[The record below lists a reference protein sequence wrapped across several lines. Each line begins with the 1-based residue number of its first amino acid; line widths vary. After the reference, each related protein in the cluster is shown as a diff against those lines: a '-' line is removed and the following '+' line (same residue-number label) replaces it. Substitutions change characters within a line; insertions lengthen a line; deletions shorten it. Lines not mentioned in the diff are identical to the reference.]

1 MHDELIV
8 GETPSREEAEGHQQM
23 LCLIVGT
30 LIVRTYMYIFH
41 KEIKQEAHRP

>member
-8 GETPSREEAEGHQQM
+8 GENAKQGRGRGPPTDA
-23 LCLIVGT
+23 LINRWT